1 MILGTGVGG
10 GVISLGV
17 LLRGVRGIGGEL
29 GRITVQ
35 PADPRC
41 GCANRGCPEALA
53 SGTAIARRA
62 RKVAKELPDS
72 ALGGLAVKRA
82 PRSGKTC
89 SILRARSSDEDTVKV
104 L

>member
-10 GVISLGV
+10 GVISHGV

-29 GRITVQ
+29 GHITVQ

-53 SGTAIARRA
+53 PGTAIARRA

-72 ALGGLAVKRA
+72 ALGRLAVKRA
-82 PRSGKTC
+82 PRSGETC
-89 SILRARSSDEDTVKV
+89 SISRAKETRP